1 MKRIAS
7 LFCLV
12 GSTALLST
20 ASQTALAQEGEVY
33 GSHARDGLTF
43 GLGLGGGNLACS
55 GDGCDDFTE
64 AGSFNVFIGGMA
76 ASNLAVTFDAWWM
89 VHSDD
94 DFSVNQGLMTANL
107 RYWPVD
113 HLWLR
118 GGLGVARAEY
128 SYDGVFVDTTDRTEW
143 VPAFVVGI
151 GVEPIATETIGL
163 DIKLEYGTGFYSDGD
178 TRIHSAALALGLSF
192 Y

>member
-12 GSTALLST
+12 GSTALI
-20 ASQTALAQEGEVY
+20 SQTAAAQEGEVY
-33 GSHARDGLTF
+33 GSHERDGLTF
-43 GLGLGGGNLACS
+43 GAALGGGNLGCS

-76 ASNLAVTFDAWWM
+76 AHNLAVTFDAWWM

-94 DFSVNQGLMTANL
+94 DFSVNQGIMTANM

-118 GGLGVARAEY
+118 GGLGVARAEFN
-128 SYDGVFVDTTDRTEW
+128 YDGTFVDVTDRTEW

-151 GVEPIATETIGL
+151 GVEPIATETFGL

-178 TRIHSAALALGLSF
+178 TRIHSAALSLGIAF